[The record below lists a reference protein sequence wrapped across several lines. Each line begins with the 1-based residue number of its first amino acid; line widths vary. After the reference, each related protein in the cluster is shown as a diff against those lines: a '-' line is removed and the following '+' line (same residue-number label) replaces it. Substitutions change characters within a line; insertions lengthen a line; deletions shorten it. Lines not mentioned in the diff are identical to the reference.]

1 MEGLIIAPRL
11 SFDGASFDGLR
22 MRLWE
27 SSLQKLKRHP
37 ESVEG

>member
-11 SFDGASFDGLR
+11 SFDGASFGGLR